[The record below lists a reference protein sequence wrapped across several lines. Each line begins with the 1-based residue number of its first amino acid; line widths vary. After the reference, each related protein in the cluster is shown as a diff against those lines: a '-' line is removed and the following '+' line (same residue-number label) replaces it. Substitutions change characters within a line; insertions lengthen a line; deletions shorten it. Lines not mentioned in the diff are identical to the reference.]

1 MSSSPARTTAIA
13 ARRCCTKRR
22 GAAARLD
29 TRRAARAYAQLLT
42 YEPGNASHATAYFN
56 MALLGRHPEALLDAT
71 VRALSIRDPSARVQ
85 MRSAYAKMSQADVA
99 ALLPVDE
106 QLRLVRRL
114 AGAREDAAALRVVDA
129 LTANETTRSRHAD
142 AIADCLATLVRMYSR
157 SGAEI
162 EAAQV
167 KQRLST
173 HFPSAATAAEAAAL
187 ATGGPLA
194 QSAHSELDIDLDSQP
209 PSRT

>member
-1 MSSSPARTTAIA
+1 
-13 ARRCCTKRR
+13 
-22 GAAARLD
+22 
-29 TRRAARAYAQLLT
+29 LLT

-56 MALLGRHPEALLDAT
+56 MALLGRHPETLLDAT
-71 VRALSIRDPSARVQ
+71 VRALSIRDPAARAQ
-85 MRSAYAKMSQADVA
+85 LRPAYAKMSRADVA

-114 AGAREDAAALRVVDA
+114 AGAREDAAALRVLDA

-142 AIADCLATLVRMYSR
+142 AIADCLATLVRMYSH

-167 KQRLST
+167 RQRLSA
-173 HFPSAATAAEAAAL
+173 HYPSTAKASDAGAPATPWRP
-187 ATGGPLA
+187 TP
-194 QSAHSELDIDLDSQP
+194 SAHSELDFDLDSKP
-209 PSRT
+209 RPRT